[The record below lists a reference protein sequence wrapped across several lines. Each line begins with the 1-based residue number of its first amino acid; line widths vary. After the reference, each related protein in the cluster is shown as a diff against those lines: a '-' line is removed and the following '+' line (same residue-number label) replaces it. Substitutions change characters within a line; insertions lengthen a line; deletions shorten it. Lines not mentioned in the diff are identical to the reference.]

1 MYNTHYIATL
11 SGSKIPDAQIF
22 SAVPNITLTLK
33 DGTPQQWLAND
44 KAVFELYD
52 KDSGISY
59 PMEKTGSVWVAEIP
73 PTVSSVIIKRLNPS
87 NKAVWNSWET
97 EINGS
102 TFTAT
107 SSKSGSWS

>member
-1 MYNTHYIATL
+1 MPHEKVRVGIIDTGAQLDH
-11 SGSKIPDAQIF
+11 PDLENVI
-22 SAVPNITLTLK
+22 NK
-33 DGTPQQWLAND
+33 DD

-52 KDSGISY
+52 KISGISY
-59 PMEKTGSVWVAEIP
+59 PMEKTGCVWGAEIP

-87 NKAVWNSWET
+87 NNAVWNSWET

-107 SSKSGSWS
+107 SSKSGSWA